1 MLLDDKMWTF
11 LNNYKT
17 APIVLSNNANY
28 DQELNRL
35 LKICSSEGQ
44 SYATKTLYI
53 WAVVVAQLVERLL
66 LTPEICSSNPVISK
80 FYFLSIVLKKI
91 LKKWN

>member
-1 MLLDDKMWTF
+1 M
-11 LNNYKT
+11 
-17 APIVLSNNANY
+17 LSNNANY

-35 LKICSSEGQ
+35 LKIFSSEGQ
-44 SYATKTLYI
+44 SYATETLYI
-53 WAVVVAQLVERLL
+53 WAVVVAQLVELLL

-91 LKKWN
+91 LKK